1 MLGGYV
7 MARLVVVLLAAVL
20 AGCSST
26 GQLGPNIQAGPAAYD
41 VVPATRS
48 ADAAATDY
56 KIGSLDTLDVTVF
69 QEPDLSKKAI
79 QVDAAGRLALPLVG
93 TVEARGKTAAEL
105 SREIELLFGAKYL
118 REPQVTVTVASSVS
132 QKVSVQGEVVEPGIY
147 PLAGPTTLLDVVS
160 MAKGET
166 QIATLDQ
173 VVVFRDVRGQRMGAV
188 FDVASIRRG
197 ESADPVIQGND
208 LVVVGYSAARRFWRN
223 LGTIAP
229 ILNVFRPVL

>member
-1 MLGGYV
+1 MLGGDV
-7 MARLVVVLLAAVL
+7 MFRLAVALLAVVLT
-20 AGCSST
+20 GCSSG

-41 VVPATRS
+41 VVPATQS
-48 ADAAATDY
+48 AAAAAADY

-93 TVEARGKTAAEL
+93 TVDARGKTAAEL
-105 SREIELLFGAKYL
+105 SRELELLFGAKYL
-118 REPQVTVTVASSVS
+118 REPQVTVTVAGSVS
-132 QKVSVQGEVVEPGIY
+132 QKVSVQGEVAEPGIY
-147 PLAGPTTLLDVVS
+147 QLAGPTTLLDVMS

-166 QIATLDQ
+166 ELATLNQ
-173 VVVFRDVRGQRMGAV
+173 VVVFRNVGGQRMGAV

-223 LGTIAP
+223 VSTMAP